1 MGNKFCKNN
10 GNYFVDSS
18 NQPLTCSVNDNT
30 CYIYNYD
37 NIINNIDLNSDFNL
51 SSNIINTG
59 IKCSFHNNGEI
70 YNYDTNLINNY
81 SKRKFIG
88 TPEMETSYYWTY
100 HNIND
105 NYNKF
110 KKNHI
115 ENKKLFIQPLIYTSN
130 ISIPKN
136 INTSNISIPK
146 NINTSNISIEYS
158 KTYSSNIT
166 TSIPKYVY
174 TPIDKEIRSDIFLTL
189 LIVFSVIVIFLL
201 LLFMI
206 LLYLRRRQ

>member
-115 ENKKLFIQPLIYTSN
+115 ENKKLFIQPLINTSNTSN
-130 ISIPKN
+130 IY
-136 INTSNISIPK
+136 NTSNIS
-146 NINTSNISIEYS
+146 NTSNTSNISNTSIEYS
-158 KTYSSNIT
+158 NTYSSNIIK
-166 TSIPKYVY
+166 SIPDYVY
-174 TPIDKEIRSDIFLTL
+174 TPIDKEIKYDIFLTL